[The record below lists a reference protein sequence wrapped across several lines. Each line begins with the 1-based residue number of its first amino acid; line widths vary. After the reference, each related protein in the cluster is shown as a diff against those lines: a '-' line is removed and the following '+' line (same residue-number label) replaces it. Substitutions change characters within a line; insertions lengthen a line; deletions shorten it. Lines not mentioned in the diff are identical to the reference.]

1 MTYHLAMWENARKT
15 ALEAGHAEQILFNN
29 YRAVVT
35 QGQAEEF
42 WSIRP
47 A

>member
-1 MTYHLAMWENARKT
+1 MWENAGKT
-15 ALEAGHAEQILFNN
+15 ALKSGHADQILFNN